1 MYYNVLIMAAT
12 KRERVQLDMPTR
24 IRDLAKSAAS
34 RRGLHLV
41 ELVLIAL
48 AKEAKDPELAK
59 AIEKELKERRPQG
72 RPTQK

>member
-1 MYYNVLIMAAT
+1 MFLMASI

-24 IRDLAKSAAS
+24 IRDLAKSVAS

-48 AKEAKDPELAK
+48 SKEAKDPELTK
-59 AIEKELKERRPQG
+59 AIEKELKDRRPQG
-72 RPTQK
+72 RPSQK